1 MNGKVRNGVPGG
13 SFVPNGTF
21 HSCEDTFR
29 QLDHV
34 WEERQLKIIDIYNR
48 GEKYVY
54 T

>member
-1 MNGKVRNGVPGG
+1 MGFQEEVLFLMEH
-13 SFVPNGTF
+13 SI
-21 HSCEDTFR
+21 SCEDTFR